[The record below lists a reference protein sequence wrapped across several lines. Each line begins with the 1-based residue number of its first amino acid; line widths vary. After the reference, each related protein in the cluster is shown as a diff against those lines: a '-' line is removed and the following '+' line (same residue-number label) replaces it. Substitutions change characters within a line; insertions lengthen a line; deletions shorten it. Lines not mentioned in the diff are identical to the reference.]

1 MPRHPLRAA
10 IRLCSDRHR
19 TTCAELAFATLAPSI
34 AHDTPDVSEELEPI
48 SVISLRLCKAGI
60 EIARPILVSGGSSS

>member
-10 IRLCSDRHR
+10 IRLCFNRHR
-19 TTCAELAFATLAPSI
+19 TTLALATVAPAI
-34 AHDTPDVSEELEPI
+34 ANDTLDVSEELEPI